1 MRTQIASSLV
11 FAAFFLSAA
20 FASARGETVL
30 SEYTVPVNDPALASF
45 STFAIKTHID
55 DRGDQVKIEYRL
67 PEALT
72 GVPVKIEMAGVRQAD
87 GSLIL
92 NGANGEA
99 VCVKTECQIRYKN
112 LAIDVASRD
121 QVLRGI
127 SQNAAEFE
135 ARVKVGNRFRED
147 PFGVIRWASPL
158 RLNRSLEAPILSYS
172 AE

>member
-11 FAAFFLSAA
+11 FAALLLSAA

-45 STFAIKTHID
+45 STFAIKTRID

-87 GSLIL
+87 GSVIL
-92 NGANGEA
+92 SGSNGEA

-135 ARVKVGNRFRED
+135 ARLKVGNRFRED
-147 PFGVIRWASPL
+147 PFGVIRWASSL